1 MRLDKIRSFHNTSA
15 YNQTASNRQSS
26 NIFASDL
33 KAATQSRIITEKKDG
48 YIRRYRVHGDGTRE
62 LLSEALDVDDTPDEK
77 TVNKNLDLLTQLNF
91 KR

>member
-1 MRLDKIRSFHNTSA
+1 MRLDKIRSFHNTSS

-48 YIRRYRVHGDGTRE
+48 YIRRYRVHADGTRE
-62 LLSEALDVDDTPDEK
+62 LLSEELDVDYTPGKQPTNNE
-77 TVNKNLDLLTQLNF
+77 LDLLKQLNF

>member
-1 MRLDKIRSFHNTSA
+1 MRLDKIRSFHNTAS

-33 KAATQSRIITEKKDG
+33 KASMQSRIITEKKEG
-48 YIRRYRVHGDGTRE
+48 YIRRYRVHSDGTRE
-62 LLSEALDVDDTPDEK
+62 LLSEELDVDYTPHQQPSNHE
-77 TVNKNLDLLTQLNF
+77 LDLLKQLNF